1 MVIAITHS
9 RQLSGIL
16 YAECCLPCSE
26 NYLFHCTC
34 DKCNLEADQPDT
46 TSEEED
52 DDDDDDDECMEFV
65 E

>member
-1 MVIAITHS
+1 MWS
-9 RQLSGIL
+9 
-16 YAECCLPCSE
+16 SE

-34 DKCNLEADQPDT
+34 DKCILEADEPDT

-52 DDDDDDDECMEFV
+52 EEDIIDSDCMELM